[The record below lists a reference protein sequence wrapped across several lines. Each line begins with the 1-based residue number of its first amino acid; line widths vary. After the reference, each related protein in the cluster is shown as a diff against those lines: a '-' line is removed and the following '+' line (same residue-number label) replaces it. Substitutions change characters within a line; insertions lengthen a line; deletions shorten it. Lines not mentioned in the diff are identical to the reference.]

1 MEPRKR
7 KDATGN
13 IIAWR
18 GGVGSADVI
27 FQRRPLDS
35 GIPNSSCGISDDE
48 LEAAHGAYRSSEA
61 RHPGEMIKDY
71 LFHSSSLTP
80 FRHEKQR
87 LILAMVTGSVQ
98 TRCQHLSRTL
108 LFNPLHASWLVNPPV
123 EHTLRS
129 LLRKDAAVLWCTT
142 DPLSNEFAEGLGF
155 YWYSLVILENSVWDA
170 RAT

>member
-1 MEPRKR
+1 
-7 KDATGN
+7 
-13 IIAWR
+13 
-18 GGVGSADVI
+18 
-27 FQRRPLDS
+27 
-35 GIPNSSCGISDDE
+35 
-48 LEAAHGAYRSSEA
+48 
-61 RHPGEMIKDY
+61 MIKDY

-80 FRHEKQR
+80 FSHEKQR

-108 LFNPLHASWLVNPPV
+108 LFNPLQASWLVNPPV

-129 LLRKDAAVLWCTT
+129 LLRKDPAVLWCTT
-142 DPLSNEFAEGLGF
+142 DPLSNEFAEGLSF